1 MKISIL
7 PICIFLFLIVPQAYS
22 YETVEVPEA
31 TSATCGDLA
40 EVTHWAATAHLSK
53 RDTSNLV
60 TAKKNAS
67 KANNIRPGI
76 PMEII
81 DKAELYGVT
90 AHGNAGEGNINLDAA
105 REDAIGS
112 AILTYEMCL
121 DGRIIP
127 DELKVQSSED
137 LKIAVQMHMNGAYN
151 ANRCMPIYSSNSD
164 YKKAEW
170 ASAYYIKTT
179 NEAPQKYPESLLKAD
194 KLAWQNRVAE
204 STQNELNVKNMC
216 DNLYKNR
223 IYLP

>member
-1 MKISIL
+1 MKVR
-7 PICIFLFLIVPQAYS
+7 LFPVCTLLFVFVPQAYS
-22 YETVEVPEA
+22 YEIVQVPAA

-40 EVTHWAATAHLSK
+40 EVTHWAATSHLSK
-53 RDTSNLV
+53 RDANNLV
-60 TAKKNAS
+60 TAKTDAS
-67 KANNIRPGI
+67 KANNRRPGI
-76 PMEII
+76 PMELI

-90 AHGNAGEGNINLDAA
+90 SHGNAGEGNINLDAA
-105 REDAIGS
+105 REDAIV
-112 AILTYEMCL
+112 AAVFTYEMCL

-137 LKIAVQMHMNGAYN
+137 LKIDVQMHMNGAYN
-151 ANRCMPIYSSNSD
+151 ANRCIPIYSSSSD

-204 STQNELNVKNMC
+204 STFDELELINMC
-216 DNLYKNR
+216 DKLGGREN
-223 IYLP
+223 